1 MRPMPAVIH
10 VDRQAGGYTDR
21 ARAYKVLVD
30 GEERGT
36 VKHGE
41 GVEIQV
47 EPGSHTVQMKI
58 DWAGSRTHEINL
70 GEGDRAEFVCA
81 PNASPLTAVF
91 YAFFKRSDYIRF
103 ERSDPAAPLS
113 VE

>member
-1 MRPMPAVIH
+1 MRPMSAAIH

-30 GEERGT
+30 GEERGA
-36 VKHGE
+36 VKQGA
-41 GVEIQV
+41 GVEIEV
-47 EPGSHTVQMKI
+47 DPGPRQVQMKV
-58 DWAGSRTHEINL
+58 DWARSPALEL
-70 GEGDRAEFVCA
+70 DLAEGERAEFACA

-91 YAFFKRSDYIRF
+91 YAFFRRSDYIRL
-103 ERSDPAAPLS
+103 ERSDPAETFS